1 MLLINN
7 TTITIIK
14 GKDWVGELSLD
25 TSDIIA
31 LSAAAIN
38 AKAKQSFAIVKSVS
52 CVVTA
57 LPRFTF
63 FFWLDVLIASLLE
76 FLTRYFSEE

>member
-1 MLLINN
+1 
-7 TTITIIK
+7 
-14 GKDWVGELSLD
+14 VGEFSLNI
-25 TSDIIA
+25 SAIIA
-31 LSAAAIN
+31 LNVAAAN
-38 AKAKQSFAIVKSVS
+38 AKVKQSFAIVKSDS